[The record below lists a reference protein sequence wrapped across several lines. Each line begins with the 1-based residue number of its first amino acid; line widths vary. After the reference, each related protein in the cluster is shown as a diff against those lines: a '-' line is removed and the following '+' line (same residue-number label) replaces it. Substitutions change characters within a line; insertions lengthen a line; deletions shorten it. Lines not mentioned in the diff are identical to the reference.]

1 MGNIFCS
8 NICMLNILIFLL
20 IFCCRFKFINEMIN
34 EIYEIEYMDFNDLK
48 NVSFFCFLVLGLD

>member
-1 MGNIFCS
+1 MGNIFCR
-8 NICMLNILIFLL
+8 NICMLNIFLL
-20 IFCCRFKFINEMIN
+20 IFCCGFKFINEMIN